1 MKTTA
6 AAAALLAGTLAIA
19 GSPQDS
25 AIEGTWSG
33 AVVRENAVQLVDLR
47 LAGSGDSLS
56 GTYDIPEL
64 GLYDQPLRELSRSD
78 SGLTLRIIYGP
89 FALQHHPDVAQLTGT
104 NERWNPPLALHLK
117 RQPQRPERPFVTEEV
132 EYANGDVRLKG
143 LLVRPRGDGPFPAL
157 VAVHG
162 SGEQGLQMWEYRS
175 HAYALARRGIAVLL
189 YDKRGVGGSTGNY
202 ETADFETLA
211 GDAIAGMHLLR
222 SRPDIRPSS
231 VGLLGISQGGWIA
244 AVASRLGADPSFIV
258 MLQGPAVSV
267 EQQELHRVRYSMQA
281 DGLEQAAIDAA
292 LAHTRNYFR
301 FVNTSEGWKELKAS
315 GEAAAAS
322 AWADYVNIPSS
333 PDDEDI
339 AWWRRNA
346 YDPADDLRR
355 VQCPVLA
362 IFGEED
368 TSVPPAEN
376 REKME
381 SYLTAAGVEHSTVVV
396 AGLPHSVATYADLKG
411 GAWNW
416 PDRFWVWS
424 RRPAALDTA
433 IVEWVERNGRGEGR
447 SQMTDGSA
455 RPRRGSIRAGAGTPR
470 ASSRRG

>member
-1 MKTTA
+1 MKITTA
-6 AAAALLAGTLAIA
+6 AAALLVGTFATA
-19 GSPQDS
+19 GSPQDPG
-25 AIEGTWSG
+25 IEGHWSG
-33 AVVRENAVQLVDLR
+33 AVVRENAIQLVDVR

-64 GLYDQPLRELSRSD
+64 GLFDVPLREVSLSD
-78 SGLTLRIIYGP
+78 SVLTLRTLYGP
-89 FALQHHPDVAQLTGT
+89 FALHHHSDVGQLTGA

-117 RQPQRPERPFVTEEV
+117 RQATRPERPFVTDEV
-132 EYANGDVRLKG
+132 DYANGDVKLKG
-143 LLVRPRGDGPFPAL
+143 LLVRPRGNGPFPAL
-157 VAVHG
+157 VAIHG
-162 SGEQGLQMWEYRS
+162 SGEQGLQTWEYRS

-189 YDKRGVGGSTGNY
+189 YDKRGVGASTGDY
-202 ETADFETLA
+202 RTADFEALA

-231 VGLLGISQGGWIA
+231 VGLLGISQGGWIS
-244 AVASRLGADPSFIV
+244 AVASRRGAKPSFVV
-258 MLQGPAVSV
+258 MLQGPAVSL
-267 EQQELHRVRYSMQA
+267 EEQELHRVRYSMQA

-301 FVNTSEGWKELKAS
+301 FVNTSEGWKKLKAS

-322 AWADYVNIPSS
+322 AWADYVNIASS

-339 AWWRRNA
+339 LWWRRNA

-362 IFGEED
+362 IFGEDD

-376 REKME
+376 RKKMG
-381 SYLTAAGVEHSTVVV
+381 SYLVAAGVPYSTTVVSE
-396 AGLPHSVATYADLKG
+396 LPHSVTTYHDLKG
-411 GAWNW
+411 GQWSW
-416 PDRFWVWS
+416 PDGFWVWS

-433 IVEWVERNGRGEGR
+433 IAEWVERY
-447 SQMTDGSA
+447 A
-455 RPRRGSIRAGAGTPR
+455 R
-470 ASSRRG
+470 